1 MKLEGFL
8 GGLVDKGGSDLHLKV
23 GRPPMMRIEGELSPS
38 DFPVIS
44 KDEMQEILYAILN
57 ERQIEQLE
65 DQRELD
71 FSHLIEGLA
80 RFRGN
85 IFYQMGNL
93 GAVFRVIPVEIKTI
107 EQLKLPPVLNRL
119 VQQKQGILL
128 VTGPTGSGKSTTLA
142 AMINRINETR
152 HDHIMTVED
161 PVEFVHTDKKCT
173 INQREIGS
181 DTNSFA
187 EALKRALR
195 QDPDIILVGE
205 MRDPETIS
213 IAMSAA
219 ETGHL
224 VFSTLHT
231 VDAKQSIDRIIDTF
245 PPEQQHQ
252 VRVQLSMTLYATVSQ
267 RLVKTSDGK
276 GRAAV
281 LEIMLNTP
289 TIRKLIEDAKTG
301 QIDKIIAQSASLY
314 KMQTQNQHLFQLI
327 KDGIVTKEDAISAS
341 KNPND
346 LKIMLQTQT
355 LATAEKP
362 AQKPGQQRKAVP
374 THESSLG
381 RRPSPLGPRSQGRG
395 GK

>member
-23 GRPPMMRIEGELSPS
+23 GRPPMMRIEGELLPS

-119 VQQKQGILL
+119 VQKKQGILL

-252 VRVQLSMTLYATVSQ
+252 VRVQLSMTLYAIVSQ